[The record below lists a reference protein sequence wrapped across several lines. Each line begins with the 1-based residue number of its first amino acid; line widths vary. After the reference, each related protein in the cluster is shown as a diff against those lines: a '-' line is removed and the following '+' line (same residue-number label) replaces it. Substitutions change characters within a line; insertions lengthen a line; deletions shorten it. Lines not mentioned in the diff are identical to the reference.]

1 MNYRHIIVSFEQN
14 NIVMA
19 RTEVQSG
26 KVRGILCQIFYQ
38 VSNSFQVIQFTE
50 HGSYTVYRDVVNF
63 FSQEMIYIYNRGCI
77 SPTILTITMQPYHE
91 YILKVSEPVASL
103 NHRFVNENC

>member
-50 HGSYTVYRDVVNF
+50 HGSYTV
-63 FSQEMIYIYNRGCI
+63 
-77 SPTILTITMQPYHE
+77 
-91 YILKVSEPVASL
+91 
-103 NHRFVNENC
+103 